1 MRKEP
6 LLAVA
11 AYEKMFEVAPYKT
24 KEMWRNVSLAI
35 SYRDSKQY
43 DKSIATLE
51 RALKNNPPTMPIFY
65 NMAQTYYQAGNY
77 NKVVETIGLGLPFQ
91 KDYSWAYW
99 YRGLAYEKLGKKD
112 LAKEDFV
119 VMNAMRIADYKK
131 NPSSFTVKTDEAKQ
145 MVEEVNAKF
154 KSYQIEQGI
163 LN

>member
-1 MRKEP
+1 M
-6 LLAVA
+6 
-11 AYEKMFEVAPYKT
+11 
-24 KEMWRNVSLAI
+24 
-35 SYRDSKQY
+35 
-43 DKSIATLE
+43 
-51 RALKNNPPTMPIFY
+51 
-65 NMAQTYYQAGNY
+65 
-77 NKVVETIGLGLPFQ
+77 
-91 KDYSWAYW
+91 
-99 YRGLAYEKLGKKD
+99 AYEKLGKKD